1 MNNDPI
7 LIVAGEPNSI
17 FSEILVKSFK
27 HYNKQ
32 RPIILFISKRL
43 LIEQLNKINLK
54 LQLHFINSKN
64 KQILKLSKKKLN
76 IVDVNYKFNKPFEK
90 PSSKSNKYI
99 EECFD
104 KAINLAKTMSIAGL
118 INGPINKNYFL
129 KNKFFGI
136 TEYLSKKLKIKK
148 NKFAMLIYNKNL
160 SVSPI
165 TTHLPIKFVVKN
177 INKKLIEDKVILIH
191 KFYKKFFSIS
201 PKIAITG
208 LNPHCENFLSKSEEE
223 SIIIP
228 TIKRLI
234 KKKIK
239 VEGPFSADTIF
250 IKEQLKKFDSV
261 VGMYHDQVLTPIKAI
276 YGFDAINITLGL
288 PFLRISPDHGPNS
301 KMIGKNKSDHKSL
314 LLALNFLSKQK

>member
-165 TTHLPIKFVVKN
+165 TTHLPIKFVAKN

-191 KFYKKFFSIS
+191 KFYKNFFSIS

>member
-191 KFYKKFFSIS
+191 KFYKNFFSIS

>member
-43 LIEQLNKINLK
+43 LVEQLNKINLK
-54 LQLHFINSKN
+54 LQLHFIKSKN

-76 IVDVNYKFNKPFEK
+76 IIDVNYKFNKPFEK

-129 KNKFFGI
+129 KDKFFGI

-160 SVSPI
+160 SVSPV
-165 TTHLPIKFVVKN
+165 TTHLPIKFVAKN

-191 KFYKKFFSIS
+191 KFYKNFFSIS

-223 SIIIP
+223 SMITP

-288 PFLRISPDHGPNS
+288 PFLRISPDHGPNL

-314 LLALNFLSKQK
+314 LLALNFLSKLK

>member
-118 INGPINKNYFL
+118 INGTINKNYFL

-160 SVSPI
+160 SVCPI
-165 TTHLPIKFVVKN
+165 TTHLPIKFVAKN

-191 KFYKKFFSIS
+191 KFYKNFSIS
-201 PKIAITG
+201 PKIAVTG
-208 LNPHCENFLSKSEEE
+208 
-223 SIIIP
+223 
-228 TIKRLI
+228 
-234 KKKIK
+234 
-239 VEGPFSADTIF
+239 
-250 IKEQLKKFDSV
+250 
-261 VGMYHDQVLTPIKAI
+261 
-276 YGFDAINITLGL
+276 
-288 PFLRISPDHGPNS
+288 
-301 KMIGKNKSDHKSL
+301 
-314 LLALNFLSKQK
+314 

>member
-160 SVSPI
+160 SVSPV
-165 TTHLPIKFVVKN
+165 TTHLPIKFVAKN
-177 INKKLIEDKVILIH
+177 INKKLIEDKVILID
-191 KFYKKFFSIS
+191 KFYKNFFSIS

>member
-160 SVSPI
+160 SVSPV
-165 TTHLPIKFVVKN
+165 TTHLPIKFVAKN

-191 KFYKKFFSIS
+191 KFYKNFFSIS